1 MIPSDLPESVPDIT
15 DTTTATNH
23 HHHQVH
29 SFEERLKSASL
40 PPPGPSHFVARRQL
54 WLSPPDNFVPRPSP
68 PSGTRQKLDTLLSTP
83 NAVNNND
90 VWKGGVEKVWN
101 GLYRGAKLKKRLPLG
116 TVVKIIHCAWVHDD
130 TWPAGAVA
138 PDSDEVLQD
147 ASSTDWLLG
156 SHTGAVTQSSGTLWT
171 KDSADIR

>member
-1 MIPSDLPESVPDIT
+1 
-15 DTTTATNH
+15 
-23 HHHQVH
+23 
-29 SFEERLKSASL
+29 
-40 PPPGPSHFVARRQL
+40 RQL

-68 PSGTRQKLDTLLSTP
+68 PPSGTRQKLDTLLGAP

-101 GLYRGAKLKKRLPLG
+101 GLYHGAKLKKSLPLG
-116 TVVKIIHCAWVHDD
+116 TVVKIIHCAWVRDD

-147 ASSTDWLLG
+147 ASTTEWLLG
-156 SHTGAVTQSSGTLWT
+156 SHPGAVTQSSGT
-171 KDSADIR
+171 